1 MASDRTTE
9 LALLKAFE
17 GALKEGLLLDEA
29 LGGIL
34 GAALHFFDAPVVA
47 LLPGAGV
54 PPMIRSGR
62 SAAAPAAETRLAQHL
77 EEILSQGRA
86 KKAVD
91 GGFVYVGAP
100 VKLKEQAQAAFGV
113 SLAVSAEGKD
123 IEEAVRLFARTVGH
137 VLERDRTLSTLM
149 KRREEAVALFEL
161 ASGAFLSLN
170 PDEVI
175 RLTVSSLSRELEF
188 DRVQAF
194 RFLAETREVEQLTSQ
209 GGSTSGA
216 APIAP
221 PGRRSIESDDIL
233 LRCLSA
239 HGPVFEDEPTPP
251 GMPPRRKRMSLPL
264 HAGDAVFGFL
274 TMSRRGGFALTA
286 QELRLAQELSKL
298 AAGALEKARL
308 LESQRLAHERSAF
321 VSRVHGSLSG
331 LLDVV
336 GIVRRTVEDV
346 GPHFDLDLC
355 AIRILASGE
364 LPGAQAVAVRGGG
377 GDATVEIPDALLA
390 HLGTEGSRIFLP
402 DVGAE
407 SVVAALLPR
416 GPALSRLAPPLAFV
430 AVPIAYRGAP
440 VGVLCGLAAG
450 RSRGISP
457 SVLAAFDDLAVEISL
472 AVASARLLQ
481 QERDSHRFLDRLREA
496 GRSLA
501 TTFDLPRIKQT
512 LCEQTV
518 ALLGVDA
525 AQFWDADAASKTL
538 QLSARWGADV
548 GDAAV
553 LPVPTS
559 ESGHPVVRALLERT
573 ARGAAGRE
581 AAAVFA
587 GASRLAV
594 VPMLYHEEPVG
605 VLTVAG
611 RRGDEFTPEF
621 RGRLELVADA
631 GTVALHNARLMR
643 LIEQQAERDGQSG
656 LCNRVSLVKRLES
669 EIRRAER
676 NGQSIALAH
685 LRLDGLA
692 DAIARLEPGVADALM
707 PKVASRLVRSTRAV
721 NLVARDQADR
731 FWILIFEATK
741 VQAHRAIR
749 AIQKNFEAQL
759 DARLEPA
766 GIRFALTT
774 GVAVYPDDA
783 FDTSAL
789 LAHGEDAL
797 EEAIRTGPG
806 AIVLYHAPA
815 EADSSVRA

>member
-17 GALKEGLLLDEA
+17 GAQKEGLLLDEA

-47 LLPGAGV
+47 LLPGPGV

-86 KKAVD
+86 KKTVD
-91 GGFVYVGAP
+91 GGSVCVGAP
-100 VKLKEQAQAAFGV
+100 VKLKEQTQAAFGV
-113 SLAVSAEGKD
+113 SLPAQADAPDV
-123 IEEAVRLFARTVGH
+123 EEAVRLFARTVGH

-170 PDEVI
+170 PEEVI

-188 DRVQAF
+188 DRVQAV
-194 RFLAETREVEQLTSQ
+194 RFLAETREVEELTSQ
-209 GGSTSGA
+209 GGSSSGA
-216 APIAP
+216 LPIAP
-221 PGRRSIESDDIL
+221 ASRRSIESDDIL

-239 HGPVFEDEPTPP
+239 HGPVFEEEPTPP
-251 GMPPRRKRMSLPL
+251 GMPPRRKRMALPL

-274 TMSRRGGFALTA
+274 TMSRRGGFVLTA
-286 QELRLAQELSKL
+286 QELRLAQELAKL

-308 LESQRLAHERSAF
+308 LESQRLTHERSAF

-331 LLDVV
+331 LTDVV

-364 LPGAQAVAVRGGG
+364 LPGAQAIAVRGGG

-390 HLGTEGSRIFLP
+390 HLGTEESRVYLP
-402 DVGAE
+402 DVGAQ
-407 SVVAALLPR
+407 SVVAKLLPR
-416 GPALSRLAPPLAFV
+416 GPALSRLEPPLAFV

-450 RSRGISP
+450 PRGIPP
-457 SVLAAFDDLAVEISL
+457 SVLAAFEDLAVEISL

-501 TTFDLPRIKQT
+501 TTFDLQRIKQT
-512 LCEQTV
+512 LCEQAV
-518 ALLGVDA
+518 ALLGIDA
-525 AQFWDADAASKTL
+525 AQFWDADAASKSL

-553 LPVPTS
+553 PPVST
-559 ESGHPVVRALLERT
+559 GDGAHPVVRALLERMPR
-573 ARGAAGRE
+573 AVSGRE
-581 AAAVFA
+581 AAAVFG

-594 VPMLYHEEPVG
+594 VPMLYHDEPVG
-605 VLTVAG
+605 VLTAAG
-611 RRGDEFTPEF
+611 RRGEEFTPEF

-676 NGQSIALAH
+676 NGQSIAVAH

-692 DAIARLEPGVADALM
+692 DALARLEPGLADALL

-741 VQAHRAIR
+741 VQAHRAVR

-783 FDTSAL
+783 FDTAAL
-789 LAHGEDAL
+789 LGRAEEAL
-797 EEAIRTGPG
+797 EEAVRTGPG
-806 AIVLYHAPA
+806 SIVLYHAPA
-815 EADSSVRA
+815 EAGSSVPA

>member
-1 MASDRTTE
+1 VSDRTTE

-17 GALKEGLLLDEA
+17 GALKEGLLLDET

-34 GAALHFFDAPVVA
+34 GASLHFFDAPVVA
-47 LLPGAGV
+47 LLPGPGV
-54 PPMIRSGR
+54 PPMVRSGH
-62 SAAAPAAETRLAQHL
+62 SAAAPATEGRLSQHL

-86 KKAVD
+86 KKTID
-91 GGFVYVGAP
+91 GGVVYVGAP
-100 VKLKEQAQAAFGV
+100 VRLKEQTQAAFGV
-113 SLAVSAEGKD
+113 ALPASAPIGD
-123 IEEAVRLFARTVGH
+123 VEEAVRLFARTVGH

-170 PDEVI
+170 PEEVI

-194 RFLAETREVEQLTSQ
+194 RFIAETREIEELTSQ
-209 GGSTSGA
+209 GPPPSGA
-216 APIAP
+216 VPRLP
-221 PGRRSIESDDIL
+221 TGRRSIESDDLL
-233 LRCLSA
+233 LRCFSA
-239 HGPVFEDEPTPP
+239 HGPVFEDEATPA
-251 GMPPRRKRMSLPL
+251 GMPARRKRMALPL

-286 QELRLAQELSKL
+286 QELRLAQELAKL

-308 LESQRLAHERSAF
+308 LESQRLDHERSAF
-321 VSRVHGSLSG
+321 VSRVHGALSG
-331 LLDVV
+331 LSDVV
-336 GIVRRTVEDV
+336 SIVRRTVEDV
-346 GPHFDLDLC
+346 GPHFDLDFC
-355 AIRILASGE
+355 AIRILSSGE
-364 LPGAQAVAVRGGG
+364 LPGAQAVAVKGGG

-390 HLGTEGSRIFLP
+390 HLSTEGSRIFLP
-402 DVGAE
+402 DVSAE
-407 SVVAALLPR
+407 SIVSPLLPR
-416 GPALSRLAPPLAFV
+416 GPALSRLPPPLAFI
-430 AVPIAYRGAP
+430 AVPIAYRGMP

-450 RSRGISP
+450 RSRGLPP

-472 AVASARLLQ
+472 AVASVRLLQ
-481 QERDSHRFLDRLREA
+481 QERDSHRFLDSLREA

-501 TTFDLPRIKQT
+501 TTFDLARIKQT
-512 LCEQTV
+512 LCEQCV

-525 AQFWDADAASKTL
+525 AQFWDADAPSKSL

-548 GDAAV
+548 GDTAV
-553 LPVPTS
+553 RPVSPGD
-559 ESGHPVVRALLERT
+559 SGHAVVRAFLDR
-573 ARGAAGRE
+573 APRVASGRE
-581 AAAVFA
+581 AAAVFP

-594 VPMLYHEEPVG
+594 VPLLYHEEPVG
-605 VLTVAG
+605 VLTVAV
-611 RRGDEFTPEF
+611 RRGDDFTPEF
-621 RGRLELVADA
+621 RGRLDLVADA

-643 LIEQQAERDGQSG
+643 LIEQQAERDGQTG

-676 NGQSIALAH
+676 NGQSIAVAH

-692 DAIARLEPGVADALM
+692 DSMARLEPGVADALLS
-707 PKVASRLVRSTRAV
+707 KVASRLVRSTRAV

-741 VQAHRAIR
+741 VQAHRAVR

-774 GVAVYPDDA
+774 GVSVYPDDA

-789 LAHGEDAL
+789 LACAEEAL
-797 EEAIRTGPG
+797 EEAIRTGP
-806 AIVLYHAPA
+806 ASVVLCHGPA
-815 EADSSVRA
+815 EADSSVPA